1 MKTLLL
7 FFLSA
12 VSLFAQVTGTTAQPL
27 ARDATTFNLN
37 RTRLDIGTGTT
48 LKWESGSTFN
58 IENGTTITIGATA
71 ATDFATA
78 LNLGVGVKT
87 FADSTARNAATP
99 AATGQIGIQLDDK
112 SIWNAN
118 STTAGD
124 WSGAFGTVTIRG
136 GSGSAAVP
144 SLSFTTDTDSGFYRP
159 ASNEIGVTL
168 NGALTQKFTAG
179 QMLIPD
185 GNEAAPGLAFLD
197 DATSGFFRIGDDDAI
212 GFSFG
217 GIELFRV
224 YSGAT
229 NFGGVLNS
237 DTISA
242 TQYDGTILTNNAG
255 SVTVPVIG
263 RATDT
268 NTGIYYPGA
277 DQIAFTSGGT
287 QSGLFTSTLATF
299 PAISTP
305 GDATVTGLVTGGSYG
320 TIAANGDGSA
330 TVPFLTRATDT
341 NTGLYFPAADQV
353 ALTTGG
359 TARVTVTNAT
369 TTISNAVAADSLSL
383 TTALPVASGGTGSTT
398 AAAAR
403 TALGVNGVA
412 LITNQVTLV
421 SGYYPT
427 SAFTAN
433 ARNKLVLSTE
443 DYDPDSIVTF
453 SDANDQFT
461 LAAGTYR
468 IEVTSQFLS
477 TSSTVLILRNST
489 AGSDVATSFQY
500 FDVTTYERSGPITVC
515 ARVSPGS
522 STTYEVQVVPQNAGR
537 HFYCSGALT
546 IPSPTPTVQ
555 TTQIRITRE

>member
-12 VSLFAQVTGTTAQPL
+12 ASLFAQVTGTTAQPL

-136 GSGSAAVP
+136 GSGSASVP
-144 SLSFTTDTDSGFYRP
+144 SLSFTTDTDSGFYRS

-229 NFGGVLNS
+229 NFGGVLNADS
-237 DTISA
+237 ISA
-242 TQYDGTILTNNAG
+242 TTYEGNILLNNAG
-255 SVTVPVIG
+255 SVTVPAYS
-263 RATDT
+263 RSTDT
-268 NTGIYYPGA
+268 NTGIYFPAA

-305 GDATVTGLVTGGSYG
+305 GAATVTGLVTGGSYA

-330 TVPFLTRATDT
+330 TVPFITRATDT

-359 TARVTVTNAT
+359 TARVTVTDAT
-369 TTISNAVAADSLSL
+369 TTISNAVAASSLSL

-403 TALGVNGVA
+403 TALGAHSTDYIKLSHTVADGTNGGTATSGSWLTATVN
-412 LITNQVTLV
+412 
-421 SGYYPT
+421 
-427 SAFTAN
+427 
-433 ARNKLVLSTE
+433 TE
-443 DYDPDSIVTF
+443 DVDTGSLCTLSSNEF
-453 SDANDQFT
+453 A

-468 IEVTSQFLS
+468 YSISCIFYNTGYTQMRLYNVTDATVVDYGLSEYFSAGHDRASVMEGRFTLASTKTLRLEYRCTLTSMTYGLGEATTWSGNNEVYR
-477 TSSTVLILRNST
+477 I
-489 AGSDVATSFQY
+489 
-500 FDVTTYERSGPITVC
+500 IT
-515 ARVSPGS
+515 
-522 STTYEVQVVPQNAGR
+522 
-537 HFYCSGALT
+537 
-546 IPSPTPTVQ
+546 
-555 TTQIRITRE
+555 ITRE

>member
-1 MKTLLL
+1 MKTIIL

-12 VSLFAQVTGTTAQPL
+12 ASLFAQVTGTTAQPL
-27 ARDATTFNLN
+27 ARDATSFNLN
-37 RTRLDIGTGTT
+37 RTRLDIGSGTT
-48 LKWESGSTFN
+48 LKFESGSTLTLD
-58 IENGTTITIGATA
+58 NGTTFSLGATA
-71 ATDFATA
+71 ATDLRTA
-78 LNLGVGVKT
+78 LNIGTSITT

-124 WSGAFGTVTIRG
+124 WSGQFGTVTLRS
-136 GSGSAAVP
+136 GSGSAATP
-144 SLSFTTDTDSGFYRP
+144 ALSFTTDTDSGFYRA
-159 ASNEIGVTL
+159 ASNEIGVAL
-168 NGALTQKFTAG
+168 NGALAHKFTG
-179 QMLIPD
+179 TQLLIPD
-185 GNEAAPGLAFLD
+185 GNEATPGLAFTD

-212 GFSFG
+212 GFSFSG
-217 GIELFRV
+217 LELFRV
-224 YSGAT
+224 YSGAV
-229 NFGGVLNS
+229 NFSGVLNA

-242 TQYDGTILTNNAG
+242 TTYDGAVLTNNAG
-255 SVTVPVIG
+255 SVTVPTFSLS
-263 RATDT
+263 TDT
-268 NTGIYYPGA
+268 NTGIYFPAA
-277 DQIAFTSGGT
+277 DQLALTSGGT

-305 GDATVTGLVTGGSYG
+305 GAASITGLVTGGSYA
-320 TIAANGDGSA
+320 TIAAAGDGSA
-330 TVPFLTRATDT
+330 TVPFLTRSNDT
-341 NTGLYFPAADQV
+341 NTGLYFPAADSV

-359 TARVTVTNAT
+359 TARVTVTNST

-398 AAAAR
+398 AATAR

-427 SAFTAN
+427 SAFTSN
-433 ARNKLVLSTE
+433 ARNKLALSTE

-500 FDVTTYERSGPITVC
+500 YDVTTYERGGPITVC